1 MSYEHLE
8 ARVAEWAAS
17 QPAVRAVL
25 TVGSRARGTAD
36 RWSDLDVLILTFD
49 RPRFTAD
56 SGWLSAFG
64 TLTLTY
70 ADSTGPG
77 DFEWFALY
85 SDGSKLDAVILQV
98 DDMTASLDTLLTGYP
113 YQGVFARGYI
123 VLFDQLGKPRSA
135 APQPLTQSVPP
146 SPAEFHNLIGGFL
159 IESVTTAKFIARGD
173 LWRAQHW
180 FAHDLRSRLLTLI
193 EWHAHGHDSWYDGRY
208 IDQWADSRLTAALP
222 ECFPAFTA
230 SDLARS
236 LLRILDIFQTAGQE
250 TAARFGYEYPAF
262 HSRIAASIDAIL
274 ADANRRGA
282 EVRRE
287 R

>member
-49 RPRFTAD
+49 RPRYTAD

-85 SDGSKLDAVILQV
+85 SDGSKLDAVILQT
-98 DDMTASLDTLLTGYP
+98 DDRTASLDTLLARFP
-113 YQGVFARGYI
+113 YQGVFARGFI
-123 VLFDQLGKPRSA
+123 VLYDQQGTSRSV
-135 APQPLTQSVPP
+135 APQSHRPPSPP
-146 SPAEFHNLIGGFL
+146 SPAEFENLVGGFL
-159 IESVTTAKFIARGD
+159 IESVTSAKFIARGD

-193 EWHAHGHDSWYDGRY
+193 EWHAHGRDIWYDGRF
-208 IDQWADSRLTAALP
+208 IDQWADPRLTAVLP
-222 ECFPAFTA
+222 QCFPALTA

-236 LLRILDIFQTAGQE
+236 LRRIMDIFQTAGQE
-250 TAARFGYEYPAF
+250 TAARFGYQYPAV
-262 HSRIAASIDAIL
+262 HAQIAAAIETIL
-274 ADANRRGA
+274 ADATL
-282 EVRRE
+282 RE
-287 R
+287 A